1 MKMKRYSDF
10 LVRESSSLEDP
21 IWIVVSAMDGLSVER
36 VEMPDGFPFWV
47 FELSDVPTKGQMEQ
61 VSAHLLGEG
70 YSWARGKNYL
80 AVGDRS
86 MTGQPISNPFVSKL
100 LSNWGKGR
108 IESVVK
114 QRADGRIYFRGEYD
128 LKIGDYLVANILLND
143 MARTYEIRVSKE
155 LFAFLTSVHADKH
168 AILDSV
174 NKWTGREIG
183 PSRYGK
189 ERVEDSNVQ
198 VFELGTERYYR

>member
-10 LVRESSSLEDP
+10 LVRESSSLVDP
-21 IWIVVSAMDGLSVER
+21 IYIVVSAMEGLSVER

-61 VSAHLLGEG
+61 LSAHLLGEG
-70 YSWARGKNYL
+70 YSWARGENYL

-108 IESVVK
+108 VESVVK

-189 ERVEDSNVQ
+189 ERVEDSNVM
-198 VFELGTERYYR
+198 VFELGTNRKYY